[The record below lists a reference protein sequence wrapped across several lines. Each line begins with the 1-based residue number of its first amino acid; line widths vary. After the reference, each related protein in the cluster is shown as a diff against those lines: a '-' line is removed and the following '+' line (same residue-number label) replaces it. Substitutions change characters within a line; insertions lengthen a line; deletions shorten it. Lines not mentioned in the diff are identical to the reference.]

1 MAASTQS
8 SPMRKKMMKIW
19 KIAYL
24 TKKWVRLITWVTLL
38 AVSICIFWLTGGFP
52 PRGWRILAQA
62 LPNLSALW
70 ALRGLAL
77 LPPLLA
83 LLAYSCMVL
92 FVWCFLIGI
101 AGWAIMQQWFYLRTW
116 RRIEEFARS
125 AQRVD
130 ETKKPLREQQPWQLQ
145 RPWEEPTE
153 TIPAP
158 VVPLQTATKAARN
171 VNLHPPMAPALQ
183 SALELQTQP
192 QSPVGAG
199 SRSATNATS
208 SARPSVSTLPRA
220 TSNNAHS
227 PMPPVSASPHTIPNF
242 MNSANTA
249 IPPVGVSPRTTSNLL
264 NTAIPPMNTSPHT
277 TSNLLNTAN
286 TAMPPAGTSLRI
298 TPNFLND
305 AEPPMGT
312 LPYTTSNFMN
322 STAPI
327 AKSTVLP
334 TTDPQP
340 TLDNHVSLRVGTKLD
355 PGITRKQKQNEDHLL
370 AVHGTHTHNADFRP
384 YGLFVVADGMG
395 GHANGHEAS
404 RLAIQHVRNSIIPTL
419 LSNVDLDSMHCK
431 ELLLEGI
438 QHANLAIYQQ
448 NRQQGSD
455 MGSTITAAILVG
467 SMLTIANVGDSRTY
481 FYSEGAG
488 LKQVTRDHSMVAR
501 MVEKGII
508 CADEVY
514 THPQRNQIYRCLGET
529 ASVQIDTFSLPYQS
543 GDTLVLCSDGLWE
556 MMRDV
561 LIQDTLHNT
570 LPDASLAT
578 EELVK
583 AALIGGGKDNIS
595 VIVAHHV

>member
-1 MAASTQS
+1 MSASTQS
-8 SPMRKKMMKIW
+8 NTMRKKMMKIW

-24 TKKWVRLITWVTLL
+24 TKNWVRLSTWAMLL
-38 AVSICIFWLTGGFP
+38 ATSICFFWLTGGFP

-92 FVWCFLIGI
+92 FVWCFLLGI
-101 AGWAIMQQWFYLRTW
+101 AGWAIMQQWFYMRTW

-125 AQRVD
+125 AQRAD
-130 ETKKPLREQQPWQLQ
+130 ETKKPLQEQQPWQLQ
-145 RPWEEPTE
+145 RPWEEPTA

-158 VVPLQTATKAARN
+158 VVALQTATKATRN
-171 VNLHPPMAPALQ
+171 VNLYPPMAPSLQ
-183 SALELQTQP
+183 SALELQS
-192 QSPVGAG
+192 QSLVSTGPRNT
-199 SRSATNATS
+199 SNATS
-208 SARPSVSTLPRA
+208 SARPAASTLPRA
-220 TSNNAHS
+220 SSNTATS
-227 PMPPVSASPHTIPNF
+227 PMPPVGA
-242 MNSANTA
+242 
-249 IPPVGVSPRTTSNLL
+249 
-264 NTAIPPMNTSPHT
+264 SPHT
-277 TSNLLNTAN
+277 TSNLLNSAN
-286 TAMPPAGTSLRI
+286 TAMPPVSTSPRI

-305 AEPPMGT
+305 AEPPVGT
-312 LPYTTSNFMN
+312 LPTLPRATSNFLN
-322 STAPI
+322 SAGPI

-334 TTDPQP
+334 TTEPQP
-340 TLDNHVSLRVGTKLD
+340 TPDSHVALRVGTKLD

-404 RLAIQHVRNSIIPTL
+404 RLAVQHVRNSIIPTL
-419 LSNVDLDSMHCK
+419 LSNVDLDSTHCK

-481 FYSEGAG
+481 FYSAGTG

-543 GDTLVLCSDGLWE
+543 GDTLLLCSDGLWE
-556 MMRDV
+556 MVRDV
-561 LIQDTLHNT
+561 RIQDTLHGT

-595 VIVAHHV
+595 VIVVQHV

>member
-1 MAASTQS
+1 
-8 SPMRKKMMKIW
+8 
-19 KIAYL
+19 
-24 TKKWVRLITWVTLL
+24 
-38 AVSICIFWLTGGFP
+38 
-52 PRGWRILAQA
+52 
-62 LPNLSALW
+62 
-70 ALRGLAL
+70 
-77 LPPLLA
+77 
-83 LLAYSCMVL
+83 
-92 FVWCFLIGI
+92 
-101 AGWAIMQQWFYLRTW
+101 
-116 RRIEEFARS
+116 
-125 AQRVD
+125 
-130 ETKKPLREQQPWQLQ
+130 
-145 RPWEEPTE
+145 
-153 TIPAP
+153 
-158 VVPLQTATKAARN
+158 
-171 VNLHPPMAPALQ
+171 
-183 SALELQTQP
+183 
-192 QSPVGAG
+192 
-199 SRSATNATS
+199 
-208 SARPSVSTLPRA
+208 
-220 TSNNAHS
+220 
-227 PMPPVSASPHTIPNF
+227 
-242 MNSANTA
+242 
-249 IPPVGVSPRTTSNLL
+249 
-264 NTAIPPMNTSPHT
+264 
-277 TSNLLNTAN
+277 
-286 TAMPPAGTSLRI
+286 
-298 TPNFLND
+298 
-305 AEPPMGT
+305 
-312 LPYTTSNFMN
+312 
-322 STAPI
+322 
-327 AKSTVLP
+327 
-334 TTDPQP
+334 
-340 TLDNHVSLRVGTKLD
+340 
-355 PGITRKQKQNEDHLL
+355 
-370 AVHGTHTHNADFRP
+370 
-384 YGLFVVADGMG
+384 MG

-448 NRQQGSD
+448 NCQQGSD
-455 MGSTITAAILVG
+455 MGFTITAAILVG

>member
-1 MAASTQS
+1 MPASTQS
-8 SPMRKKMMKIW
+8 STMRKKMMKIW

-24 TKKWVRLITWVTLL
+24 TKKWVRLTTWAALL
-38 AVSICIFWLTGGFP
+38 GGSICFFWLTGGFP

-62 LPNLSALW
+62 LPNLPALW

-92 FVWCFLIGI
+92 FVWCFLIGT
-101 AGWAIMQQWFYLRTW
+101 AGWAIVQQWFYMRTW
-116 RRIEEFARS
+116 RRVEEFARS
-125 AQRVD
+125 VQRAD
-130 ETKKPLREQQPWQLQ
+130 ETKKPLQEQQPWQLQ

-158 VVPLQTATKAARN
+158 VVPLQTATKAVRN

-192 QSPVGAG
+192 QSPVGTA
-199 SRSATNATS
+199 SRATSNATS

-220 TSNNAHS
+220 ASNTAHS
-227 PMPPVSASPHTIPNF
+227 PMPPVGTSLYTTANLLNP
-242 MNSANTA
+242 ANTA
-249 IPPVGVSPRTTSNLL
+249 MPPASTSRHITSHLP
-264 NTAIPPMNTSPHT
+264 NTVIPPMSTSPHT
-277 TSNLLNTAN
+277 TSNLLNSAN
-286 TAMPPAGTSLRI
+286 TAMPPASTSPRV
-298 TPNFLND
+298 TPDFLND
-305 AEPPMGT
+305 AEPPVA
-312 LPYTTSNFMN
+312 TSLHSAANFLN
-322 STAPI
+322 SAGPI
-327 AKSTVLP
+327 SKSTVLP

-340 TLDNHVSLRVGTKLD
+340 TPDSHVVLRVGTKLD
-355 PGITRKQKQNEDHLL
+355 PGITRKLKQNEDHLL

-404 RLAIQHVRNSIIPTL
+404 RLAVQHVRNSIIPTL
-419 LSNVDLDSMHCK
+419 LSNVDLDSIHCK

-448 NRQQGSD
+448 NRQQGCD

-481 FYSEGAG
+481 SYSEGAG

-508 CADEVY
+508 CADEIY

-595 VIVAHHV
+595 VIVVHHV